1 MPNRFVPI
9 NPDTPMNGV
18 IAAMNNNFA
27 QIDNENVVKTFKQA
41 NGNAIIQGRLP
52 YSGGY
57 GTLYYDTDLIPT
69 IVIGIL
75 PDGSTGLVISKP
87 GEDVTGVF
95 S

>member
-27 QIDNENVVKTFKQA
+27 QIDSENVVKTFKQA
-41 NGNAIIQGRLP
+41 NGNAIVQGRLP

-57 GTLYYDTDLIPT
+57 GALYYDPNGIPS

-75 PDGSTGLVISKP
+75 PDGTVGIVAAKS
-87 GEDVTGVF
+87 GENVLDALA
-95 S
+95 